1 MQLSLKTASNL
12 QPIKLSGENNMS
24 DDLLSNIKNSILDM
38 QTQMQTTYQNLAD
51 IKVNGES
58 SDKTVKI
65 TMTATYGFEDI
76 DFNEKALQGGVKEF
90 KLRIRE
96 AWQNVVEKI
105 QQATQAKT
113 MELLQQM
120 QIPEEIKNL
129 SIPADQQAIGK
140 DEDK

>member
-1 MQLSLKTASNL
+1 MPDK
-12 QPIKLSGENNMS
+12 
-24 DDLLSNIKNSILDM
+24 LLSDIKNSIMDM
-38 QTQMQTTYQNLAD
+38 QTQMQSTYQNLAD
-51 IKVNGES
+51 IKVTGES

-96 AWQNVVEKI
+96 AWKNVVEKI

-113 MELLQQM
+113 IELLQQM
-120 QIPEEIKNL
+120 QIPDEIKNL
-129 SIPADQQAIGK
+129 SMPEDQKAIGN
-140 DEDK
+140 DEDSEGGSGTDK